1 MMKIK
6 RDLMMIDIDGTFV
19 FNSSEVAKKD
29 LEAFNEAKDHCSMAI
44 ATGRSV
50 KEIEF
55 IEQENNITLDYK
67 IGFNGALIVD
77 THGEIIYDR
86 PIIHETLV
94 ELIDYL
100 AEQQI
105 IFDSLDG
112 KTRFGNFAHEA
123 QNQLLGL
130 EYLYLEDPYSMAKSK
145 KIYKVNLR
153 PDSFESA
160 NKITSELKER
170 FPSLSIFQVGKK
182 RIEISAANTSKGLS
196 LIKIAPSDGE
206 TIAIGDS
213 ENDISMFKE
222 AKTSYCM
229 EHAPEYVRA
238 YANYTVPRFHDAIDH
253 FLQRK
258 EQKVT

>member
-1 MMKIK
+1 MKIK

-19 FNSSEVAKKD
+19 FNSSEVATKD
-29 LEAFNEAKDHCSMAI
+29 LAAFNEAKDHCLMTI
-44 ATGRSV
+44 ATGRSI

-55 IEQENNITLDYK
+55 IEQENNLTLDYK

-77 THGEIIYDR
+77 IHGEVIYDK
-86 PIIHETLV
+86 PIVPETLI
-94 ELIDYL
+94 ELINYL

-123 QNQLLGL
+123 QDQLLGL

-153 PDSFESA
+153 PESLENA
-160 NKITSELKER
+160 NKITSELKQR

-182 RIEISAANTSKGLS
+182 RIEISAADTSKGLS
-196 LIKIAPSDGE
+196 LTKIVAGDRE

-222 AKTSYCM
+222 ANISYCM
-229 EHAPEYVRA
+229 EHAPDYVRA
-238 YANYTVPRFHDAIDH
+238 YANYTVPRFSDAIDH
-253 FLQRK
+253 FLQGK
-258 EQKVT
+258 EQKIN